1 MWGKEDPGPPDPH
14 HPFRLCPLR
23 FMASGGR
30 ANLALA
36 FHLLKRDE
44 MRELITTALAAADAA
59 AAIHRDWA
67 GRIGSDQAAEK
78 TASSDFVTRVDLEAQ
93 EAALERIRADFPQH
107 RILAEEGDDPDG
119 HLEGDGD
126 GPVWVVDPLDGT
138 TNFLH
143 GHPAYCA
150 SVGVV
155 VEGAPIVGAVVAPV
169 TGERWWAARGE
180 GAYRN
185 GSTIQVSST
194 RDLRHALIGTG
205 FPFKLLHALPTFQR
219 QLAAVLPATSG
230 IRRCGSAAL
239 DLCTL
244 AQGALDAFWE
254 LELSPWDV
262 VGGLAILHEAGGI
275 SARIDGAP
283 LDPLL
288 RGSVLA
294 ANSPELMASLGR
306 LLAEQEP
313 GMPAQE
319 EGRPT

>member
-1 MWGKEDPGPPDPH
+1 
-14 HPFRLCPLR
+14 
-23 FMASGGR
+23 
-30 ANLALA
+30 
-36 FHLLKRDE
+36 

-59 AAIHRDWA
+59 AAVHRAWA
-67 GRIGSDQAAEK
+67 GRVRSDQAAEK
-78 TASSDFVTRVDLEAQ
+78 TAASDFVTQVDLEAQ
-93 EAALERIRADFPQH
+93 EAALARIRLDFPAH

-126 GPVWVVDPLDGT
+126 GPIWVVDPLDGT

-155 VEGAPIVGAVVAPV
+155 VDGVPVVGAVVAAV
-169 TGERWWAARGE
+169 TGERWWGVRGE
-180 GAYRN
+180 GAHRN
-185 GSTIQVSST
+185 GERIQVSPT

-219 QLAAVLPATSG
+219 QLAAVLPASSG

-275 SARIDGAP
+275 SARIDGSP

-294 ANSPELMASLGR
+294 ANSADLMAALGG
-306 LLAEQEP
+306 LLQEGESGASP
-313 GMPAQE
+313 
-319 EGRPT
+319 

>member
-1 MWGKEDPGPPDPH
+1 
-14 HPFRLCPLR
+14 
-23 FMASGGR
+23 
-30 ANLALA
+30 
-36 FHLLKRDE
+36 

-67 GRIGSDQAAEK
+67 GRIRSDEAAEK
-78 TASSDFVTRVDLEAQ
+78 TAASDFVTRVDLEAQ
-93 EAALERIRADFPQH
+93 EAALTRIRTDFPQH
-107 RILAEEGDDPDG
+107 RILAEEGDHPDG
-119 HLEGDGD
+119 YLEGDGD

-155 VEGAPIVGAVVAPV
+155 VAGTPVVGAVVAPA
-169 TGERWWAARGE
+169 TGERWWAAQGE

-185 GSTIQVSST
+185 GSTIRVSPT
-194 RDLRHALIGTG
+194 RDLRHSLIGTG

-254 LELSPWDV
+254 LELSPWDI
-262 VGGLAILHEAGGI
+262 VGGLAILHEAGGV
-275 SARIDGAP
+275 SARIDGTS

-294 ANSPELMASLGR
+294 ANSPDLMASLGQ
-306 LLAEQEP
+306 LLGGQGA

-319 EGRPT
+319 EGRRT